1 MALTQ
6 YFDPVS
12 NELFNVSETN
22 LEKFKLDYPEA
33 YVFGQQ
39 QEQQQED
46 FQQGTTMT
54 DAVDVPQTQIAS
66 ANVKENQDTGLNLEA
81 TSSESQDLSYY
92 KKNRSGNKEAREKLR
107 QRRLEKKRK
116 ELELNEDQSNAI
128 IDIQNNIKTIID
140 NNYYIDYFK
149 DRSSAPTSIDE
160 ILNDENVSDKIKDEA
175 VSMYIKRNP
184 TKEKT
189 LKTFLGYDRLD
200 ELNISPFAVSHYAKK
215 QIQKLAAKEQEQV
228 QLEKS
233 NITIEAQD
241 RGDYKY
247 TFSAWSN
254 NHVQT
259 FGSLDKNISQVNG
272 KIREYRSVLENK
284 SSSQDQIT
292 EAQKQIAKLENQ
304 ATDLLARKDEDLTF
318 FFDLSTGRRV
328 DPIEAKKI
336 PTAKDKTAELT
347 AEQKRLAALRETDE
361 AVLETEYYAHLY
373 DYNNHIRLGNQTI
386 DYNPN
391 GSTAGFQSI
400 NLSKTGYKQEFIDGK
415 QVFKGVKIKDL
426 LPYLDQ
432 KDVKLKDFTTEEGI
446 TLDVEG
452 ALKDYRLQA
461 PELELKHEAFKN
473 VWHLNIDP
481 ASIRKSAATTFTR
494 FFETASEGTI
504 GKSKT
509 ESLFGTS
516 TVKELDEINNL
527 LTNAGVELTD
537 AQKENFERSYAL
549 EIVENVGYF
558 APELAKFATVNAI
571 AGPVLSGS
579 KIIQGLA
586 RSKKAFDRLK
596 YHGIMAAME
605 EAKFEVVTGG
615 EALTGGG
622 AGFYGGGMLSR
633 KLIPFRFKG
642 NLARFNPTLEKVVLA
657 GPGMAIGSEGALM
670 LEAVADHLEGDKKFS
685 DALKENYGDLD
696 QASRRLIINN
706 FVGTFIGG
714 THIKLK
720 TDFKSIKAKE
730 KLVRDYEVKEN
741 ELLKEYENQD
751 TSDFR
756 KQQIEKEVQ
765 DNRQLQFS
773 LQREIN
779 VANKDFIGRDVKT
792 LAADR
797 DQAQQIISNPESTKS
812 QIAEANRTI
821 KNTTAAIETTR
832 RRVEKS
838 FLNLRESKALGEF
851 DFKIQEGTEGFNNT
865 SNKAEFVSVNGKRT
879 LMIDI
884 LQYRQGIQAHE
895 VTHLLLNELFKNSP
909 DVASK
914 LKFQINDFINEKIK
928 DSNLSETELGDLE
941 NQIDLKYKKKNQR
954 PEEYIANLTE
964 LLQNPTYRRVLID
977 NGVFNGIRKRFLNI
991 LNVNKVKSKDM
1002 ILEDNNINM
1011 AQGLVNFL
1019 GSFGRNV
1026 EKGRNVTKQ
1035 VQGFKNIRID
1045 GERALD
1051 IAARDKSTT
1060 SGEFGS
1066 KDLLQ
1071 SIDQLVPAEVKS
1083 KADFDKFIRNEITA
1097 KPIADALQP
1106 GGSINNYIRSRQ
1118 TSKAEGDKMIEEVT
1132 MRVFNYD
1139 PAAVRKTGSQEP
1151 VTFGEAIFANTR
1163 FASMV
1168 AKKKLFK
1175 EAEKTNQQDSIDSDV
1190 ARQLEGGLSAE
1201 KTLEAEPG
1209 RRAKLESVDPRA
1221 FEISNVDVIGTQ
1233 AMYNAGKINKNQI
1246 GKSVS
1251 EKTLSSEK
1259 IQEAVKE
1266 DYKGFDFSKGKYKT
1280 VRIGKRTANVLAE
1293 HYGITNKKGEPL
1305 GEWFTSPARTLTQR
1319 SIEGLRRLRA
1329 DLFKNSDIVLRSLAD
1344 VKTPSGATGI
1354 PGNIKKLFYTEN
1366 AKGELVLRKNITSKD
1381 IREVLKEPEGK
1392 LYRDSDVTTIKGL
1405 TELTFRAFTNK
1416 TVRESIP
1423 EAAEFKPQI
1432 AEGKNIF
1439 LAAKELK
1446 KSVKEVKETIEDKR
1460 VKDYFD
1466 KITKN
1471 LEGDSFLTE
1480 INYIK
1485 DQAEKLGISDGEV
1498 VANLFTTD
1506 VNYNQLNKTLKL
1518 EPSSAKIIS
1527 SKANE
1532 AEAKKL
1538 NKFFIERLVPEG
1550 EKFEN
1555 LPTKVKQVIV
1565 DAIGFGDRR
1574 ITLGGKVSSYKEYRN
1589 ELVSKL
1595 EKEGRDTTIDKRG
1608 SVKNATYSDLLEVI
1622 YGKDVLTGKGSKI
1635 KNYEKQ
1641 GFSKAEAKEK
1651 TLEDFN
1657 SVFAPRDWGKFA
1669 RDVAT
1674 IVEKKGIT
1682 QEQAKKQVENL
1693 LSAEG
1698 KTIQETQKANADL
1711 LNNSYNVLADY
1722 IVENPNKKSLSQVSK
1737 FLQSQTNRATGIFKG
1752 LVNPTS
1758 FTMKPEKGTTKNQN
1772 KKMHNEHLVELFN
1785 ANKNFINLL
1794 DSFMKGRI
1802 TKSQLKSRIKFN
1814 TESLEQAVISERMRV
1829 EKDASGAAVR
1839 DFANPLTFLGKD
1851 AGNQVIIGE
1860 RFLDSGKRFT
1870 GLSMAEFVVENLSQ
1884 SQVQQIARTKLSELN
1899 AEGVMVK
1906 QRVDNKSSYDKASAN
1921 NSNKL
1926 PSSLVFAS
1934 KQNNGKVLQELST
1947 LDKALKKAGNPKA
1960 PVKKIRVFDFDDTLA
1975 RSNSQVLYE
1984 MPNGKKGKLNA
1995 TQFAE
2000 KAGQL
2005 ESQGAVFDFS
2015 EFSKI
2020 VDGKK
2025 GPVFKAIENIVAK
2038 RGAEDVFILTAR
2050 PADAAGPIKQ
2060 FMDALGVKLPIENIV
2075 GLGDGKAQAKARW
2088 ITGKA
2093 AEGYND
2099 FFFVDDAY
2107 KNVKAVKE
2115 ALEVFD
2121 VKSKTQQAKVAFASK
2136 DLSKEFNDIIEA
2148 KTGIGSEKEYSRVK
2162 AEVAGAGKGK
2172 FKFFIPPSAEDFV
2185 GLLYPTLGKGKLG
2198 DAQMAWYKQHLINPY
2213 ARAMNNISSE
2223 RIAMVSDYRSLKK
2236 QLGIVPKN
2244 LRKKIEGE
2252 PYTVEQAV
2260 RSYIWNK
2267 QGMEIPGMSKADLKT
2282 LVDYISSKPELQ
2294 AFAEQLVAIQKG
2306 DKYVSPKE
2314 GWVAGSITTD
2324 LIEGLNSGKRAKHL
2338 EYWKQNV
2345 DQIFSEKNLNKLEA
2359 AYGKKYRTALEGMLK
2374 RMETGRNRSYAQD
2387 SLTGRFM
2394 DWVNGSVGTIMFFN
2408 TRSAVLQTISSI
2420 NFLNWSDNNPLAAAK
2435 AFGNQK
2441 QYWKD
2446 FMYIMNSKF
2455 LQERRGG
2462 LRINVNE
2469 SDIAET
2475 AKKGGAKA
2483 VVAKILEKGYLPT
2496 QYADSFAIASG
2507 GATFYRNR
2515 VKKYVKQGLDIQ
2527 AAEKKAFEDFR
2538 EITEESQQSARP
2550 DRISAQ
2556 QASPLG
2562 RSVLNFQNTPM
2573 QYARLMK
2580 KAASDLAN
2588 RRGNDKENISKLIY
2602 YGTVQNL
2609 IFNALQQGVFAI
2621 GFGGVDDEE
2630 AKEQKYFDTA
2640 NAMVDSVLKGTGLAG
2655 NVVAVGKNAIIRI
2668 IEEEQKDRPKL
2679 EKVGYELTR
2688 ISPPISSKLSRIN
2701 QAARSYQWEKEDM
2714 ATMGFNI
2721 ENPAYLASANVI
2733 SATTNVPV
2741 ERLFRKIDNVNTAIS
2756 QDLQTWERLALLGG
2770 WPDWQIGVEEPAPK
2784 VVNKSNDQG
2793 KSRVVKR
2800 TKVKRKK
2807 VKR

>member
-1 MALTQ
+1 MLNFGVTR
-6 YFDPVS
+6 
-12 NELFNVSETN
+12 NEYISQLVKEGKSDEEILKL
-22 LEKFKLDYPEA
+22 LEE
-33 YVFGQQ
+33 
-39 QEQQQED
+39 QQED
-46 FQQGTTMT
+46 FQQGTTTT
-54 DAVDVPQTQIAS
+54 DAVDVPQTQTAS
-66 ANVKENQDTGLNLEA
+66 ANVEENEDTELNLEA
-81 TSSESQDLSYY
+81 TSSESQDPSYY
-92 KKNRSGNKEAREKLR
+92 KKTRLTGREVKERNKQL
-107 QRRLEKKRK
+107 RLEKRRK

-128 IDIQNNIKTIID
+128 LDIQNNIKTIID
-140 NNYYIDYFK
+140 NNYYRDYFK

-215 QIQKLAAKEQEQV
+215 QIEKLAAKEQEQV
-228 QLEKS
+228 QLDKS

-247 TFSAWSN
+247 TFNAWSN

-272 KIREYRSVLENK
+272 KIREYKDVLENK

-304 ATDLLARKDEDLTF
+304 ATDLLARKDEDLNF

-328 DPIEAKKI
+328 DPVEAKKI

-391 GSTAGFQSI
+391 GNNAAFQSAA
-400 NLSKTGYKQEFIDGK
+400 LSKIGYEQEFVDGK

-426 LPYLDQ
+426 LPYVDQ

-446 TLDVEG
+446 ALDVEG
-452 ALKDYRLQA
+452 ALKDYRSQA

-504 GKSKT
+504 GKSRT

-558 APELAKFATVNAI
+558 APELAKFAAVNAI

-622 AGFYGGGMLSR
+622 AGFYAGGMLSR

-642 NLARFNPTLEKVVLA
+642 DLARFNPTLEKVVLA

-670 LEAVADHLEGDKKFS
+670 LEAVADHLEGDKRFL

-696 QASRRLIINN
+696 EASRRLIINN
-706 FVGTFIGG
+706 FVGSLIGG
-714 THIKLK
+714 THVKLK

-741 ELLKEYENQD
+741 ELLKEYDNQG

-838 FLNLRESKALGEF
+838 MLNLRESKALGEF

-879 LMIDI
+879 LMIDM
-884 LQYRQGIQAHE
+884 LQYRQGLQAHE

-928 DSNLSETELGDLE
+928 NSNLSETELGNLE
-941 NQIDLKYKKKNQR
+941 NQIDLKYEKKNQR

-977 NGVFNGIRKRFLNI
+977 NGVFNGIRKSFLNI

-1002 ILEDNNINM
+1002 ILEDNNINT

-1051 IAARDKSTT
+1051 IAARDKSTA

-1175 EAEKTNQQDSIDSDV
+1175 EAEKTNQQDSIDSDA

-1209 RRAKLESVDPRA
+1209 RKARLESVDPTT
-1221 FEISNVDVIGTQ
+1221 FKIS
-1233 AMYNAGKINKNQI
+1233 
-1246 GKSVS
+1246 SVGD
-1251 EKTLSSEK
+1251 KTLSSEK
-1259 IQEAVKE
+1259 LQEAVKE

-1280 VRIGKRTANVLAE
+1280 VRIGKRTANALAE

-1305 GEWFTSPARTLTQR
+1305 GEWFTSPARNLPQG
-1319 SIEGLRRLRA
+1319 SVEGLRRLRA

-1366 AKGELVLRKNITSKD
+1366 TKGELVLRKNITSKD

-1392 LYRDSDVTTIKGL
+1392 LYRDSDATTIKGL

-1439 LAAKELK
+1439 LAAKELN

-1460 VKDYFD
+1460 VRDYFD

-1498 VANLFTTD
+1498 VANLFTAET
-1506 VNYNQLNKTLKL
+1506 NYKKLRKEKGLK
-1518 EPSSAKIIS
+1518 EGGAKNIS
-1527 SKANE
+1527 SVENAQALKQAQKDFIKEMIPKGESFNGLPKA
-1532 AEAKKL
+1532 L
-1538 NKFFIERLVPEG
+1538 Q
-1550 EKFEN
+1550 
-1555 LPTKVKQVIV
+1555 QVIV
-1565 DAIGFGDRR
+1565 DTVGFGDTR
-1574 ITLGGKVSSYKEYRN
+1574 ITLGGRPLTYKEYN
-1589 ELVSKL
+1589 TKKDYTS
-1595 EKEGRDTTIDKRG
+1595 
-1608 SVKNATYSDLLEVI
+1608 LLTEAF
-1622 YGKDVLTGKGSKI
+1622 GEDVLIGTGSKI
-1635 KNYEKQ
+1635 SNPD
-1641 GFSKAEAKEK
+1641 A
-1651 TLEDFN
+1651 
-1657 SVFAPRDWGKFA
+1657 VFAPRNWGDFRRK
-1669 RDVAT
+1669 VEK
-1674 IVEKKGIT
+1674 IVEQEGVT
-1682 QEQAKKQVENL
+1682 QEQAKKQVEDL
-1693 LSAEG
+1693 ASAKD
-1698 KTIQETQKANADL
+1698 KTINETQAANFEVLNKGYESLANAF
-1711 LNNSYNVLADY
+1711 
-1722 IVENPNKKSLSQVSK
+1722 IKNPTKQTLGLITDI
-1737 FLQSQTNRATGIFKG
+1737 LQSQVNRATGIFKG
-1752 LVNPTS
+1752 LVPVTS
-1758 FTMKPEKGTTKNQN
+1758 FNMKPEKGTTKNQN

-1921 NSNKL
+1921 NNNKL

-1947 LDKALKKAGNPKA
+1947 LDKALKKAGNSKA

-2000 KAGQL
+2000 RSGQL

-2015 EFSKI
+2015 EFSKV

-2162 AEVAGAGKGK
+2162 AEVAGAGKGN

-2223 RIAMVSDYRSLKK
+2223 RIAMVSDYRALKK

-2267 QGMEIPGMSKADLKT
+2267 QGMEIPGMPKADLKT
-2282 LVDYISSKPELQ
+2282 LVDYISGKPELQ

-2306 DKYVSPKE
+2306 DKYTSPKE

-2324 LIEGLNSGKRAKHL
+2324 LMEGLNSGKRARHL
-2338 EYWKQNV
+2338 ESWKQNV

-2359 AYGKKYRTALEGMLK
+2359 AYGKKYRTALEGMLQ

-2469 SDIAET
+2469 SDIADM

-2496 QYADSFAIASG
+2496 QYADSYAIASG

-2588 RRGNDKENISKLIY
+2588 RRGNDKENVSKLIY

-2630 AKEQKYFDTA
+2630 TKEQKYFDTA
-2640 NAMVDSVLKGTGLAG
+2640 NGMADSILKGTGLAG

-2714 ATMGFNI
+2714 ATMGFDI
-2721 ENPAYLASANVI
+2721 ENPAYLAGANVI

>member
-12 NELFNVSETN
+12 NELFNVSDAN
-22 LEKFKLDYPEA
+22 LEKFKSDHPEA

-46 FQQGTTMT
+46 FQQGATTT

-66 ANVKENQDTGLNLEA
+66 ANVEENQDTDLNLED
-81 TSSESQDLSYY
+81 TSSESQDPSYY
-92 KKNRSGNKEAREKLR
+92 KKTRLTGREVKERNK
-107 QRRLEKKRK
+107 QRRLEKRRK

-128 IDIQNNIKTIID
+128 LDIQNNIKTIID
-140 NNYYIDYFK
+140 NNYYRDYFK

-200 ELNISPFAVSHYAKK
+200 ELGISPFAVSHYAKK
-215 QIQKLAAKEQEQV
+215 QIEKLAAKEQEQT

-233 NITIEAQD
+233 NLTIEAQD

-247 TFSAWSN
+247 TFDTWSN

-272 KIREYRSVLENK
+272 KIREYRDVIENK
-284 SSSQDQIT
+284 SSTQDQIT
-292 EAQKQIAKLENQ
+292 EAQKQIAKLEDQ
-304 ATDLLARKDEDLTF
+304 ATDLLARKDEDLNF
-318 FFDLSTGRRV
+318 FFDLSTGERV

-347 AEQKRLAALRETDE
+347 AEQKRLIALRETDE

-391 GSTAGFQSI
+391 GNNAAFQSAA
-400 NLSKTGYKQEFIDGK
+400 LSKMGYEQEFVDGK

-426 LPYLDQ
+426 LPYVDQ
-432 KDVKLKDFTTEEGI
+432 KDVKLKDFTAEEGI
-446 TLDVEG
+446 ALDVEG
-452 ALKDYRLQA
+452 ALKDYRSQA

-504 GKSKT
+504 GKSRT

-516 TVKELDEINNL
+516 TVKELDEINSL
-527 LTNAGVELTD
+527 LTNAGIELTD

-558 APELAKFATVNAI
+558 APELVKFAAVNAV
-571 AGPVLSGS
+571 AGPVLTGS

-586 RSKKAFDRLK
+586 KSKKAFDRLK

-622 AGFYGGGMLSR
+622 AGFYGGGILSR

-642 NLARFNPTLEKVVLA
+642 DLARFNPTLEKVVLA

-670 LEAVADHLEGDKKFS
+670 LEAVADHLEGDKTFS

-696 QASRRLIINN
+696 EASRRLVINN
-706 FVGTFIGG
+706 FVGSLIGG

-741 ELLKEYENQD
+741 ELLKEYQNPE

-756 KQQIEKEVQ
+756 KQQIEKQVQ
-765 DNRQLQFS
+765 DNQQLQSS

-779 VANKDFIGRDVKT
+779 VANRDFVGRDIKK

-797 DQAQQIISNPESTKS
+797 DQAQQVISNPESTKS

-821 KNTTAAIETTR
+821 KNTNAAIETTR

-838 FLNLRESKALGEF
+838 MLNLRESKALGEF

-879 LMIDI
+879 LMIDM

-909 DVASK
+909 DVATK

-928 DSNLSETELGDLE
+928 ESNLSETELGNLE
-941 NQIDLKYKKKNQR
+941 KEIDLKYENKNQR

-964 LLQNPTYRRVLID
+964 ILQNPTYRRVLVD
-977 NGVFNGIRKRFLNI
+977 NGVFNGIRKSFLNI

-1002 ILEDNNINM
+1002 ILEDNNINT

-1035 VQGFKNIRID
+1035 VEGFKNIRID
-1045 GERALD
+1045 GERAID
-1051 IAARDKSTT
+1051 IAARDKSVT

-1066 KDLLQ
+1066 KDLLK
-1071 SIDQLVPAEVKS
+1071 SIDELVPAEVKT
-1083 KADFDKFIRNEITA
+1083 KADFDKFIRNNITA

-1139 PAAVRKTGSQEP
+1139 PAAKRKTGSQEP

-1168 AKKKLFK
+1168 SKKELFK
-1175 EAEKTNQQDSIDSDV
+1175 EAEKRKSEESIDSDF
-1190 ARQLEGGLSAE
+1190 ARQVEGGLSAE
-1201 KTLEAEPG
+1201 RTLEAEPG
-1209 RRAKLESVDPRA
+1209 RKAKLESVDPRA
-1221 FEISNVDVIGTQ
+1221 FEISNVG
-1233 AMYNAGKINKNQI
+1233 
-1246 GKSVS
+1246 

-1259 IQEAVKE
+1259 LQEAVIE

-1305 GEWFTSPARTLTQR
+1305 GEWFTSPARNLPQG
-1319 SIEGLRRLRA
+1319 SVEGLRRLRA

-1354 PGNIKKLFYTEN
+1354 PENIKKLFYTEN
-1366 AKGELVLRKNITSKD
+1366 TQGELILKRNITSKD

-1392 LYRDSDVTTIKGL
+1392 LYRDKDVTTIKGL

-1416 TVRESIP
+1416 TTRESIP
-1423 EAAEFKPQI
+1423 EAAPFKSKI

-1439 LAAKELK
+1439 LAAKELTLPTKGVMENK
-1446 KSVKEVKETIEDKR
+1446 KDIVKNKGFELISVGKNGLN
-1460 VKDYFD
+1460 
-1466 KITKN
+1466 KITSFAKGEALDVFGSELTNEILTVAKVLSTAGNRAYSYKKDGSKKKGGGAIGGGYLFVTEPGRAALKYGENSKEYKDTIDLVNAGELGSLNQLRKEIKTANKKGIFSSEDIAAIKRALTHKRFSTEQNTKDKALIDKGIDLLFEGYRKIYEKN
-1471 LEGDSFLTE
+1471 PNLLPEIAFVTYSYNSNQNPFRDAATLTGEQTGLKKGEKTWEEHVQQYGPFMNEFLKAVTGSRQAFNSF
-1480 INYIK
+1480 K
-1485 DQAEKLGISDGEV
+1485 DIAKKQYFQLKLSKDASNKLDTTYTKTKKGESAEQWRGKFDFHPLQIESYKQAEKSGDYSNVIDPMIRAYNEYVTLNPFTIVREGITDAARYNV
-1498 VANLFTTD
+1498 QVPKKYQKNLD
-1506 VNYNQLNKTLKL
+1506 V
-1518 EPSSAKIIS
+1518 I
-1527 SKANE
+1527 SKAGDLIYDVIRTEAGFLEGSNAVTRKQAQGLINE
-1532 AEAKKL
+1532 YVKL
-1538 NKFFIERLVPEG
+1538 SDSK
-1550 EKFEN
+1550 
-1555 LPTKVKQVIV
+1555 TKASQV
-1565 DAIGFGDRR
+1565 
-1574 ITLGGKVSSYKEYRN
+1574 
-1589 ELVSKL
+1589 
-1595 EKEGRDTTIDKRG
+1595 
-1608 SVKNATYSDLLEVI
+1608 
-1622 YGKDVLTGKGSKI
+1622 
-1635 KNYEKQ
+1635 
-1641 GFSKAEAKEK
+1641 
-1651 TLEDFN
+1651 
-1657 SVFAPRDWGKFA
+1657 
-1669 RDVAT
+1669 
-1674 IVEKKGIT
+1674 
-1682 QEQAKKQVENL
+1682 
-1693 LSAEG
+1693 
-1698 KTIQETQKANADL
+1698 
-1711 LNNSYNVLADY
+1711 NNS
-1722 IVENPNKKSLSQVSK
+1722 S
-1737 FLQSQTNRATGIFKG
+1737 
-1752 LVNPTS
+1752 
-1758 FTMKPEKGTTKNQN
+1758 
-1772 KKMHNEHLVELFN
+1772 
-1785 ANKNFINLL
+1785 
-1794 DSFMKGRI
+1794 
-1802 TKSQLKSRIKFN
+1802 
-1814 TESLEQAVISERMRV
+1814 
-1829 EKDASGAAVR
+1829 
-1839 DFANPLTFLGKD
+1839 
-1851 AGNQVIIGE
+1851 
-1860 RFLDSGKRFT
+1860 
-1870 GLSMAEFVVENLSQ
+1870 
-1884 SQVQQIARTKLSELN
+1884 
-1899 AEGVMVK
+1899 
-1906 QRVDNKSSYDKASAN
+1906 
-1921 NSNKL
+1921 L

-1934 KQNNGKVLQELST
+1934 KNSNERVLRELET
-1947 LDKALKKAGNPKA
+1947 LDKALKVAGNPKA

-1975 RSNSQVLYE
+1975 RSNSKVLYE
-1984 MPNGKKGKLNA
+1984 MPDGKTGKLNA
-1995 TQFAE
+1995 TEFAE
-2000 KAGQL
+2000 RSGQL

-2015 EFSKI
+2015 EFSKV

-2162 AEVAGAGKGK
+2162 AEVAGAGKGN

-2223 RIAMVSDYRSLKK
+2223 RIAMVSDYRALKK
-2236 QLGIVPKN
+2236 QLNIVPKN

-2267 QGMEIPGMSKADLKT
+2267 QGMEIPGMPKADLKT
-2282 LVDYISSKPELQ
+2282 LVDYVSSKPELQ

-2306 DKYVSPKE
+2306 DKYAGPKE

-2324 LIEGLNSGKRAKHL
+2324 LMEGLNGVKRAKHL
-2338 EYWKQNV
+2338 ESWKQNV

-2359 AYGKKYRTALEGMLK
+2359 AYGKKYRAALENMLK

-2469 SDIAET
+2469 SDIADM

-2515 VKKYVKQGLDIQ
+2515 VKKYVKEGLDIQ

-2621 GFGGVDDEE
+2621 GFGGIDEE
-2630 AKEQKYFDTA
+2630 EDKEQKYFDVA
-2640 NAMVDSVLKGTGLAG
+2640 NGMADSILRGTGLAG

-2668 IEEEQKDRPKL
+2668 VEEEQKDRPKL

-2721 ENPAYLASANVI
+2721 ENPAYLAGANVI

-2770 WPDWQIGVEEPAPK
+2770 WPEWQIGIEEPAPK
-2784 VVNKSNDQG
+2784 TVNVSSNQTKS
-2793 KSRVVKR
+2793 
-2800 TKVKRKK
+2800 TTLKRKK
-2807 VKR
+2807 VNRKKIRR

>member
-1 MALTQ
+1 MLNFGVTR
-6 YFDPVS
+6 
-12 NELFNVSETN
+12 NEYISQLVKEGKSDEEILKL
-22 LEKFKLDYPEA
+22 LEEK
-33 YVFGQQ
+33 
-39 QEQQQED
+39 QED
-46 FQQGTTMT
+46 FQQGTTTT

-66 ANVKENQDTGLNLEA
+66 ANVEENEDTELNLEA
-81 TSSESQDLSYY
+81 TSSESQDPSYY
-92 KKNRSGNKEAREKLR
+92 KKTRLTGKEVKERNKQL
-107 QRRLEKKRK
+107 RLEKRRK

-128 IDIQNNIKTIID
+128 LDIQNNIKTIID
-140 NNYYIDYFK
+140 NNYYRDYFK

-215 QIQKLAAKEQEQV
+215 QIEKLAAKEQEQV
-228 QLEKS
+228 QLDKS

-247 TFSAWSN
+247 TFNAWSN

-272 KIREYRSVLENK
+272 KIREYRDVLENK

-304 ATDLLARKDEDLTF
+304 ATDLLARKDEDLNF
-318 FFDLSTGRRV
+318 FFDLSTGKRV

-391 GSTAGFQSI
+391 GNNAAFQSAA
-400 NLSKTGYKQEFIDGK
+400 LSKIGYEQEFVDGK

-426 LPYLDQ
+426 LPYVDQ

-446 TLDVEG
+446 ALDVEG
-452 ALKDYRLQA
+452 ALKDYRSQA

-504 GKSKT
+504 GKSRT

-558 APELAKFATVNAI
+558 APELAKFAAVNAI

-579 KIIQGLA
+579 KIIQSLA

-622 AGFYGGGMLSR
+622 AGFYAGGMLSR

-642 NLARFNPTLEKVVLA
+642 DLARFNPTLEKVVLA

-670 LEAVADHLEGDKKFS
+670 LEAVADHLEGDKTFS

-696 QASRRLIINN
+696 EASRRLIINN
-706 FVGTFIGG
+706 FVGSLIGG
-714 THIKLK
+714 THVKLK

-741 ELLKEYENQD
+741 ELLKEYDNQG

-797 DQAQQIISNPESTKS
+797 DQAQQMISNPESTKS

-838 FLNLRESKALGEF
+838 MLNLRESKALGEF

-879 LMIDI
+879 LMIDM
-884 LQYRQGIQAHE
+884 LQYRQGLQAHE

-928 DSNLSETELGDLE
+928 DSNLSETELGNLE
-941 NQIDLKYKKKNQR
+941 NQIDLKYEKKNQR

-977 NGVFNGIRKRFLNI
+977 NGVFNGIRKSFLNI

-1002 ILEDNNINM
+1002 ILEDNNINT

-1051 IAARDKSTT
+1051 IAARDKSTA

-1139 PAAVRKTGSQEP
+1139 PAAVRKTGSQKP

-1175 EAEKTNQQDSIDSDV
+1175 EAEKTNQQDSIDSDA

-1209 RRAKLESVDPRA
+1209 RKARLESVDPTT
-1221 FEISNVDVIGTQ
+1221 FKIS
-1233 AMYNAGKINKNQI
+1233 
-1246 GKSVS
+1246 SVGD
-1251 EKTLSSEK
+1251 KTLSSEK
-1259 IQEAVKE
+1259 LQEAVKE

-1305 GEWFTSPARTLTQR
+1305 GEWFTSPARNLPQG
-1319 SIEGLRRLRA
+1319 SVEGLRKLRA

-1366 AKGELVLRKNITSKD
+1366 TKGELVLRKNITSKD

-1392 LYRDSDVTTIKGL
+1392 LYRDSDATTIKGL

-1416 TVRESIP
+1416 TVRESVP

-1439 LAAKELK
+1439 MAAKQLNSGQSRLDSKVDKKALNLIRSDRGAKSDVLINTFPQFLPVDRFSRPTNWTSGNKLTSLQKRGFDIISDPRKISDLKLRKEAEQAVANGDLISLAELK
-1446 KSVKEVKETIEDKR
+1446 QAAKANEKQFTESELEAFNESFRGKNGPSWK
-1460 VKDYFD
+1460 
-1466 KITKN
+1466 KN
-1471 LEGDSFLTE
+1471 LELKELHDKGVDLQIDAELAIARTSPEAFAVLRE
-1480 INYIK
+1480 YVYNPSLNANANRN
-1485 DQAEKLGISDGEV
+1485 QATAIGRELGALERKKQ
-1498 VANLFTTD
+1498 TTD
-1506 VNYNQLNKTLKL
+1506 EHVFQAIEHANARIEIYKNIIEGKPNAVKSLEYYKEWIKENYLQYTLKNENDTLKGNLVDAKGNKWTNSGGTSHPVLMERLNKAIESGLK
-1518 EPSSAKIIS
+1518 EDWSKVPSSDLRYF
-1527 SKANE
+1527 N
-1532 AEAKKL
+1532 
-1538 NKFFIERLVPEG
+1538 
-1550 EKFEN
+1550 
-1555 LPTKVKQVIV
+1555 T
-1565 DAIGFGDRR
+1565 
-1574 ITLGGKVSSYKEYRN
+1574 Y
-1589 ELVSKL
+1589 
-1595 EKEGRDTTIDKRG
+1595 
-1608 SVKNATYSDLLEVI
+1608 KNAKGDYVGLNPNNI
-1622 YGKDVLTGKGSKI
+1622 YKGNK
-1635 KNYEKQ
+1635 
-1641 GFSKAEAKEK
+1641 SKAEE
-1651 TLEDFN
+1651 
-1657 SVFAPRDWGKFA
+1657 
-1669 RDVAT
+1669 
-1674 IVEKKGIT
+1674 
-1682 QEQAKKQVENL
+1682 
-1693 LSAEG
+1693 
-1698 KTIQETQKANADL
+1698 
-1711 LNNSYNVLADY
+1711 YNVVVPKKFDQ
-1722 IVENPNKKSLSQVSK
+1722 NKNTIEKQNQIIESVILTEAGLLESNNAVSRKKAQRLINEYVKVSESKTKASQV
-1737 FLQSQTNRATGIFKG
+1737 
-1752 LVNPTS
+1752 
-1758 FTMKPEKGTTKNQN
+1758 
-1772 KKMHNEHLVELFN
+1772 
-1785 ANKNFINLL
+1785 
-1794 DSFMKGRI
+1794 
-1802 TKSQLKSRIKFN
+1802 
-1814 TESLEQAVISERMRV
+1814 
-1829 EKDASGAAVR
+1829 
-1839 DFANPLTFLGKD
+1839 
-1851 AGNQVIIGE
+1851 
-1860 RFLDSGKRFT
+1860 
-1870 GLSMAEFVVENLSQ
+1870 
-1884 SQVQQIARTKLSELN
+1884 
-1899 AEGVMVK
+1899 
-1906 QRVDNKSSYDKASAN
+1906 N
-1921 NSNKL
+1921 NGKL

-1934 KQNNGKVLQELST
+1934 KKSNERVLQELST
-1947 LDKALKKAGNPKA
+1947 LDKALKTAGNPKA

-1995 TQFAE
+1995 TQFAQR
-2000 KAGQL
+2000 AGQL

-2015 EFSKI
+2015 EFSKV

-2162 AEVAGAGKGK
+2162 AEVAGAGKGN

-2223 RIAMVSDYRSLKK
+2223 RIAMVSDYRALKK

-2267 QGMEIPGMSKADLKT
+2267 QGMEIPGMPKADLKT

-2306 DKYVSPKE
+2306 DKYASPKE

-2324 LIEGLNSGKRAKHL
+2324 LMEGLNGGKRAKHL
-2338 EYWKQNV
+2338 ESWKQNV

-2469 SDIAET
+2469 SDIADM

-2515 VKKYVKQGLDIQ
+2515 VKKYIKQGLDVQ

-2538 EITEESQQSARP
+2538 EVTEESQQSARP

-2630 AKEQKYFDTA
+2630 AKEQKYFNTA
-2640 NAMVDSVLKGTGLAG
+2640 NAMADSILKGTGLAG

-2714 ATMGFNI
+2714 ATMGFDI
-2721 ENPAYLASANVI
+2721 ENPAYLAGANVI

-2784 VVNKSNDQG
+2784 VVNKSNNQG

-2800 TKVKRKK
+2800 TKVKRRK